1 MHAVHKE
8 SSTTTKI
15 RAVFDASMKSTS
27 GISLN
32 DILMVGPFSYNFGC
46 TELLLWPTLA
56 KCTGPWSFL
65 VQIEIF
71 TVSCRMT
78 HVTFGVS
85 SSAYIA
91 NMSIKQNAT
100 DFAHKYPLAAR
111 VVEES
116 FYVDDCLTGANSV
129 EEGIQLQDELQNLF
143 SEADFLSRKW
153 NSSNPTVLQAISP
166 ELCDAQTALT
176 ISDSDEVYTK
186 TLGIAW
192 HSVLDHFR
200 LSVTDQ
206 LFPKNLTKCRYQTSQ
221 RLMMYSVGLLQ
232 A

>member
-1 MHAVHKE
+1 MSSDWE
-8 SSTTTKI
+8 SPGPKP
-15 RAVFDASMKSTS
+15 SMT
-27 GISLN
+27 
-32 DILMVGPFSYNFGC
+32 
-46 TELLLWPTLA
+46 
-56 KCTGPWSFL
+56 
-65 VQIEIF
+65 
-71 TVSCRMT
+71 R
-78 HVTFGVS
+78 VTFGVS
-85 SSAYIA
+85 SSAFIA
-91 NMSIKQNAT
+91 NMSVKQNAT

-129 EEGIQLQDELQNLF
+129 EEGIQLQDELQNLY
-143 SEADFLSRKW
+143 SEADFLLRKW
-153 NSSNPTVLQAISP
+153 NSSNPTYFEPISP

-206 LFPKNLTKCRYQTSQ
+206 PFPKDLTKRSLVSNIAKTYDVLGWFAPSIIKVKILFQRVWESKVDWDDPVKKSGCYGVLSCNLSARYMD
-221 RLMMYSVGLLQ
+221 R
-232 A
+232 